1 MRILFTNERLVHDIF
16 GQFMFQLSLL
26 MAVSYCMVQ
35 TEDRQNLGLFPFL
48 WHVMPVPT
56 KLAWVT
62 WLAVWME
69 YAYTMRCVWVCA
81 LPSLGSLVH
90 VTDCCVFVCAWGV
103 SCEDV
108 VFFFL
113 CSWCGALTRPFP
125 WKPGPEPVGLWR
137 VSCFEALKRR
147 LGKWVLWYTVFC
159 CWVGLT

>member
-1 MRILFTNERLVHDIF
+1 MKDWFMIFLVSSCSNCHCSWQSVTAWYKQRTGKILACFLFCD
-16 GQFMFQLSLL
+16 MW
-26 MAVSYCMVQ
+26 C
-35 TEDRQNLGLFPFL
+35 LFPQS
-48 WHVMPVPT
+48 PT